1 MVINTN
7 KIKTV
12 KAFLF
17 TLFTVLI
24 IYSCGKDSD
33 VLPDSFPK
41 MTSIT
46 INGSEKVFNAT
57 IYFNDG
63 VYRSAGKTGDLNA
76 QSFQVELTGGT
87 AKLTSYLV
95 NHVAGQKNASF
106 RIALDKEADMTEI
119 LTIRPINSEAIY
131 NANGNSMDASEYRS
145 IGLDGITH
153 ETIVIKD
160 DGNGTGTTTF
170 TANNV
175 YVLDGFVYVNNGQ
188 TLTIEAGTVVKGKT
202 GQGENAS
209 ALIVARG
216 GTLLASGTPT
226 HPIIFTSVL
235 DDLNGSVSDLDDG
248 LWGGLIVLG
257 DAIINSSNGEHKIEG
272 IPDSEARAVYGG
284 NNDEDNSGVLRYI
297 SIRHGGT
304 DIGDGSEING
314 LTLGGVGN
322 ETIIEFI
329 EVFSN
334 KDDGVEIFG
343 GAPQLNNIVVAFCG
357 DDAFDYDDGFHGKGQ
372 FWIGIQGFNRGDR
385 LGEHDGCSEEN
396 CTDLLTNPNIYNATY
411 ISRHNG
417 DEKQL
422 ITFRGNSGGK
432 YANSIFYQQN
442 TRIDIEYLT
451 SESSYQQFL
460 NEELQIANNI
470 FYNLNGM
477 QALKVIPG
485 TGINSNQED
494 EANATLNAYFLSAAN
509 ENKDPGFILD
519 GLTFNITPSNDVSGN
534 MADYPEDNWFR
545 AVNYKG
551 AINPSENTSW
561 FEGWTLFSKYMN

>member
-1 MVINTN
+1 MVIN
-7 KIKTV
+7 KTF
-12 KAFLF
+12 KALIFFSF
-17 TLFTVLI
+17 TILLTS
-24 IYSCGKDSD
+24 SCGKDD
-33 VLPDSFPK
+33 DELPESFPK
-41 MTSIT
+41 MTAIT
-46 INGSEKVFNAT
+46 IDGSEKVFNAT
-57 IYFNDG
+57 VFFNDG
-63 VYRSAGKTGDLNA
+63 VYRSPGKTGDLNA

-95 NHVAGQKNASF
+95 THVAGQKNASF
-106 RIALDKEADMTEI
+106 RIALDNEADMTEI
-119 LTIRPINSEAIY
+119 LTIRPVNNEAIY
-131 NANGNSMDASEYRS
+131 NANGNPMDASEYRS

-170 TANNV
+170 TANNI
-175 YVLDGFVYVNNGQ
+175 YVLDGFVYVNKGQ
-188 TLTIEAGTVVKGKT
+188 TLTIEAGTVIKGKT

-209 ALIVARG
+209 ALIVTRG
-216 GTLLASGTPT
+216 GTLLANGTPT

-257 DAIINSSNGEHKIEG
+257 DAVINSGTGEHKIEG
-272 IPDSEARAVYGG
+272 IPDSESRAVYGG
-284 NNDEDNSGVLRYI
+284 SNDEDNSGILRYI

-314 LTLGGVGN
+314 LTLGGVGS

-343 GAPQLNNIVVAFCG
+343 GAPRLNNILVAFCG

-396 CTDLLTNPNIYNATY
+396 CIGLITNPNIYNATY

-422 ITFRGNSGGK
+422 ITFQGNSGGS
-432 YANSIFYQQN
+432 YFNSIFYQQN
-442 TRIDIEYLT
+442 TRIDIDYQT
-451 SESSYQQFL
+451 SESSYEQFL
-460 NEELQIANNI
+460 NEQLQIANNI
-470 FYNLNGM
+470 FYNLNGR

-485 TGINSNQED
+485 AGITNSQED
-494 EANATLNAYFLSAAN
+494 NANTTINTYFLSAAN

-519 GLTFNITPSNDVSGN
+519 GLTFDMTPRNNVGEN
-534 MADYPEDNWFR
+534 MADYPDDDWFR

-551 AINPSENTSW
+551 AINPSEDENW
-561 FEGWTLFSKYMN
+561 LQGWTLFSKYMN